1 MYSTHTQKKKYTHI
15 FLPLSLFSL
24 SSANL
29 YPNSLYSIIRLEPNP
44 NSDLHRQIEPQVERQ
59 EECAARAAFR
69 GFDRLAR
76 GLLLT
81 LQAAEPSFQPDV
93 ARRRGAPWGAHG
105 SDKDGECTQNHGI
118 LEKNGGLK
126 QD

>member
-1 MYSTHTQKKKYTHI
+1 
-15 FLPLSLFSL
+15 
-24 SSANL
+24 
-29 YPNSLYSIIRLEPNP
+29 
-44 NSDLHRQIEPQVERQ
+44 VERQ

-93 ARRRGAPWGAHG
+93 ARQGRHGGPWG
-105 SDKDGECTQNHGI
+105 SSKSREFTQNYGI
-118 LEKNGGLK
+118 L
-126 QD
+126 